1 MKRLLKLSLIFII
14 SACSGGDND
23 DNDTNQDNPFSGQWS
38 GVYNETISYDG
49 VSSGIWQGT
58 VNQNNFTGEY
68 VSSENNETNA
78 YSGLVSPNG
87 DASLTAGTT
96 TDGAIFTGVM
106 YGNEAS
112 GVFVNNS
119 STPPDYGTWKGTKTI
134 PDNNFTFNE
143 FIGTWRLISESE
155 DGNDL
160 FLNDCQLKSTIVVSP
175 TILLVNDFSDNSFC
189 GFNSCSIYS
198 LETWDITY
206 ESGSTFVLINQT
218 LDINFCNGEVD
229 DTDTSL
235 QITVNFQIIGNRLEV
250 SYDLPSSNGS
260 TSFIQKEY
268 VRI

>member
-1 MKRLLKLSLIFII
+1 MKRFLKLSLILII

-23 DNDTNQDNPFSGQWS
+23 DNDTNQENPFSGQWS

-58 VNQNNFTGEY
+58 VNQNNFIGEY
-68 VSSENNETNA
+68 VSSESNETNA

-198 LETWDITY
+198 TETWDITY

-218 LDINFCNGEVD
+218 LDINFCGGEAD
-229 DTDTSL
+229 ETDTSL
-235 QITVNFQIIGNRLEV
+235 QLTVNFQITGNRLEI
-250 SYDLPSSNGS
+250 SYDLPSSDGS
-260 TSFIQKEY
+260 AYSVQKEY